1 MGGGDRLGKNAE
13 LSIPDFAGEPYT
25 KVILKPP
32 PPRNGT
38 EPFFKRTLQQGGAQT
53 YCHTHMVEQG
63 GIHPVTAQ
71 GEMTNEGGGTQA
83 QEL

>member
-1 MGGGDRLGKNAE
+1 MAAQITERGAGGQY
-13 LSIPDFAGEPYT
+13 EPETVRYT